1 MIKALDEKTFVSGQI
16 QPADVAALKSSG
28 VSLIVC
34 NRPDGEEPGQPTAAE
49 IEEAATAAGLQFRHV
64 PIIRGIGPSDAEA
77 MQEAL
82 EAATGKMLA
91 YCRTGNRSTLAW
103 AFARRGQGAS
113 VEELQR
119 AASGAGYDLSPIEH
133 LL

>member
-16 QPADVAALKSSG
+16 QPADVAAIKSSG

-49 IEEAATAAGLQFRHV
+49 VEEAATTEGIDFRLV
-64 PIIRGIGPSDAEA
+64 PIVRGIGPSDAEA

-103 AFARRGQGAS
+103 AVARRGQGAS

-119 AASGAGYDLSPIEH
+119 AATGAGYDLSPIEH

>member
-1 MIKALDEKTFVSGQI
+1 MIRPLDEKTLVGGQI
-16 QPADVAALKSSG
+16 QPAEVAGLKSAG
-28 VSLIVC
+28 VTLIVC
-34 NRPDGEEPGQPTAAE
+34 NRPDGEEPGQPTAAD
-49 IEEAATAAGLQFRHV
+49 IERAAEAAGIAFRNV

-82 EAATGKMLA
+82 EAAEGKLLA

-103 AFARRGQGAS
+103 AVARRGQGAS
-113 VEELQR
+113 TEELEK
-119 AASGAGYDLSPIEH
+119 AAAGAGIDLSPVAH

>member
-1 MIKALDEKTFVSGQI
+1 MIKALDDRTFVSGQI
-16 QPADVAALKSSG
+16 QPADVPSIKSSG

-49 IEEAATAAGLQFRHV
+49 VEEAASAAGLQFRHV
-64 PIIRGIGPSDAEA
+64 PIIRGIGPSDVDA

-82 EAATGKMLA
+82 AATTGKMLA

-103 AFARRGQGAS
+103 AVARRGQGAS
-113 VEELQR
+113 VEELKR
-119 AASGAGYDLSPIEH
+119 AASAAGYDLSPIEH